1 MRRPPADEGEA
12 PADAQPRAGA
22 GPRPF
27 VSLAYRQYR
36 QLWAGTFFTFAA
48 GQMTMVARPWLAYE
62 LSGSAFVL
70 GAVALAQGLPMFFL
84 APLGGVAADRLS
96 KRTVL
101 LFSQAALL
109 VMAAVIVVAI
119 YLDIVEVWHLAVL
132 AVVHGVAMPFNMP
145 VRQAYVP
152 VLLPRSLVPNGV
164 ALQAAG
170 RNMNQVVAPSIAGF
184 LLAFDPVVAFAAI
197 AVLHVLSM
205 MMSLTFPKAAPVEQK
220 SRGIR
225 GELFLG
231 FRYVLGTP
239 LLRLLFA
246 MLLLT
251 LVLGMPF
258 LHLLPV
264 FQEVLEVGP
273 SRLGLMYAAVGA
285 GGFLGSLVVASFS
298 ALARG
303 LPQFVMGVG
312 FGVSLIAFALSP
324 VYIVS
329 LAVLVVAGFTN
340 QAYNTI
346 NQTLIVTRTDQALY
360 GRVMSINM
368 MMRSF
373 ITMSILPMGYLA
385 DRFGAPVT
393 IAASAGLLT
402 LSFLLIGLVRGVS
415 VPEGPQSVPRE

>member
-1 MRRPPADEGEA
+1 MRRPPADEGKA

-62 LSGSAFVL
+62 LSGSAFIL
-70 GAVALAQGLPMFFL
+70 GAVALAQELPMFFL
-84 APLGGVAADRLS
+84 VPIGGVAADRLS

-152 VLLPRSLVPNGV
+152 VLLLRSIVPNGV

-220 SRGIR
+220 SRGVR

-231 FRYVLGTP
+231 FRYVLDTP

-251 LVLGMPF
+251 LVLGMPY
-258 LHLLPV
+258 LQLLPV
-264 FQEVLEVGP
+264 FQGSARGWAFSVGP
-273 SRLGLMYAAVGA
+273 DVRGSRSRRVPRLAGGCVVLGVGA
-285 GGFLGSLVVASFS
+285 RTALVRHGRRLRCVADRVRPVAGLHRISGG
-298 ALARG
+298 ARG
-303 LPQFVMGVG
+303 
-312 FGVSLIAFALSP
+312 
-324 VYIVS
+324 
-329 LAVLVVAGFTN
+329 
-340 QAYNTI
+340 
-346 NQTLIVTRTDQALY
+346 
-360 GRVMSINM
+360 GRVHES
-368 MMRSF
+368 
-373 ITMSILPMGYLA
+373 
-385 DRFGAPVT
+385 
-393 IAASAGLLT
+393 
-402 LSFLLIGLVRGVS
+402 GV
-415 VPEGPQSVPRE
+415 QHD